1 MPKPLKILDRNFAS
15 QKEAEE
21 FFYGLRDSN
30 LANGGDI
37 AGSIDF
43 DLLCELYIKY
53 CEYTDWPLSS
63 APRAFYA
70 RDIAR
75 GAGASGGT
83 TQGFVVKFEDG
94 AEDEFSARKAIRA
107 VASRS
112 ST

>member
-1 MPKPLKILDRNFAS
+1 MPKPLKILDRSFVS

-21 FFYGLRDSN
+21 FFYGLRDRN
-30 LANGGDI
+30 LASGGDI
-37 AGSIDF
+37 ASSIDF
-43 DLLCELYIKY
+43 DLLRELYLKY
-53 CEYTDWPLSS
+53 CEYTDWLLSS
-63 APRAFYA
+63 APCAFYA

-94 AEDEFSARKAIRA
+94 TEEEFSVRKAIKA

-112 ST
+112 LT